1 MADVSDPGTGVSD
14 PGTGEGDPGKITR
27 NAFAVVV
34 NDQGQ
39 HALWQAGLELPAGWR
54 RQSAAM
60 PRRACLDAIADA
72 WPDIAPASVRAGAPG
87 QPSPAGSWPAEPTRD
102 GQRPHPVPPS
112 RQVRFAHELVAGQ
125 ASRRPGS
132 TAVIAEGT
140 RLTYRELDQSS
151 NRLAHY
157 LRELGAG
164 PETLIGVYLE
174 RGVEAIRSLLAIMKA
189 GCGYLPLDPSLPANR
204 LARICEEA
212 HPMAILA
219 DPPAP
224 TRGDAAAPTRGDA
237 PAKLP
242 GKFSG
247 AGTRLLPV
255 SSLTADLARQPVTA
269 PQVSLHPDHLAYAI
283 HTSGSTGR
291 AKAVAVSHGS
301 LACVINEI
309 SRAYGMSP
317 RDRVIQLASLAFD
330 TSVEQ
335 ILVTLASGATLTL
348 PPAGTI
354 APADLLRYLE
364 HHRVTVI
371 DLTPAYWHQ
380 LLAITEP
387 DDERL
392 RSVRLMITGGEL
404 ADPADCRDALR
415 TAPGA
420 RLLNA
425 YGLTEAT
432 ITSALFDV
440 GAEPEARPSD
450 TLQPAAPVPVGQA
463 IRHARIMV
471 LDETLTPVPAG
482 TVGEVYIGGCGVAR
496 GYLGQPALTA
506 ERFLPD
512 RGGAP
517 GSIMYR
523 TGDLGRWREDGHL
536 EVTGRADRQLKVRGF
551 RVEPGEIESVL
562 GGHPDIGRAAVVA
575 TEQGPGDTRLAAY
588 YTLTSGTSAGGAEH
602 RPPSA
607 ASLRRFLRARLP
619 GYMIPAAF
627 VALDRMPLTAAGQP
641 VPDALEPPQVPPAS
655 GPDHGEPDHGEQR
668 TPMQAGMSYLW
679 SDLLKTE
686 QVSLDDDF
694 FALGGDSLLA
704 AVMLAHTRVMFG
716 ISAHDVRPLTRCL
729 LRDPT
734 LRGFAQATQD
744 ARAGRL
750 AADGGPAQ
758 VDFAREVKL
767 GVPAL
772 RHAGLGRPPPNWRR
786 PLEVLLTGSTG
797 FLGAHLLHELLAT
810 TPARVWC
817 LVRAGD
823 AAHALQRIT
832 DAAARYELS
841 DLPADRVVPLPGD
854 LASPH
859 LGLSPGEFRE
869 LARSTDVIYHAGA
882 VVNFI
887 YPYEELR
894 AANVAGTREVIRL
907 ATLGRGIPVHFVSTT
922 AVLAGLGVMGVR
934 EVTEDTPLA
943 YPDRLGVGYVETKF
957 VAEELLRNAGRAGLP
972 VAIYRPLDIIGS
984 RRTGAW
990 NTATEMCA
998 LIRFIT
1004 DTGLAP
1010 SIDLPLDFVP
1020 ADTCA
1025 AAIRHISS
1033 LEGATGHT
1041 YHLASPRYALL
1052 GSLVERLRD
1061 HGFGVSE
1068 IPFADWVS
1076 ELLRYAAQNPS
1087 HPMTPFLPLFVNLD
1101 QKSGLTLAEM
1111 YLEHVFPNYT
1121 RSNTEQAL
1129 KGSGVDFPPID
1140 GLLLDPNIARLIAT
1154 GYLSAPGQPPPAL
1167 PPGAEPGAWA
1177 AR

>member
-1 MADVSDPGTGVSD
+1 MGAVSDPGKT
-14 PGTGEGDPGKITR
+14 TR

-39 HALWQAGLELPAGWR
+39 QALWQAGLELPSGWR

-60 PRRACLDAIADA
+60 PRQACLDAIAGEA
-72 WPDIAPASVRAGAPG
+72 TS
-87 QPSPAGSWPAEPTRD
+87 EE
-102 GQRPHPVPPS
+102 QRRPPVPHS
-112 RQVRFAHELVAGQ
+112 RDARFAHELVAGQ
-125 ASRRPGS
+125 ASRRPGAA
-132 TAVIAEGT
+132 AVIADGT
-140 RLTYRELDQSS
+140 LLTYRELDQSA

-157 LRELGAG
+157 LLELGAG

-212 HPMAILA
+212 RPMAILA
-219 DPPAP
+219 GPPTP
-224 TRGDAAAPTRGDA
+224 QTREDVP
-237 PAKLP
+237 PKPP

-247 AGTRLLPV
+247 AATRLLAI
-255 SSLTADLARQPVTA
+255 SGLTADLARQPVTA
-269 PQVSLHPDHLAYAI
+269 PRVSLDPDTMCYAI

-291 AKAVAVSHGS
+291 AKAVAVSYGN
-301 LACVINEI
+301 LACVISEI
-309 SRAYGMSP
+309 SRAY
-317 RDRVIQLASLAFD
+317 RITDTDRVIQLASLAFD

-335 ILVTLASGATLTL
+335 ILLTLASGATLML
-348 PPAGTI
+348 PSAGTI

-364 HHRVTVI
+364 HQRVTVI

-380 LLAITEP
+380 LLAITGP

-392 RSVRLMITGGEL
+392 RSVRLMITGGEM
-404 ADPADCRDALR
+404 ADPADCQDAMR
-415 TAPGA
+415 TAPQA

-425 YGLTEAT
+425 YGLTETT

-440 GAEPEARPSD
+440 GAEPKA
-450 TLQPAAPVPVGQA
+450 LQPATPVPVGQP

-471 LDETLTPVPAG
+471 LDEKLTPVPAG
-482 TVGEVYIGGCGVAR
+482 TVGEIYIGGCGVAR

-512 RGGAP
+512 SGGAP

-523 TGDLGRWREDGHL
+523 TGDLGRWREDGNL

-562 GGHPDIGRAAVVA
+562 ASHPDIGRAAVVA

-588 YTLTSGTSAGGAEH
+588 YTLTRGPSADGAEH

-619 GYMIPAAF
+619 GYMIPAAL
-627 VALDRMPLTAAGQP
+627 VALDRMPLTPAGHP
-641 VPDALEPPQVPPAS
+641 APGALEPPPTPAP
-655 GPDHGEPDHGEQR
+655 GHDHGEQR

-686 QVSLDDDF
+686 QVNLDDDF

-716 ISAHDVRPLTRCL
+716 ISGHDVRPLTRCL

-750 AADGGPAQ
+750 AADGAETQ
-758 VDFAREVKL
+758 VDFAREAKL
-767 GVPAL
+767 GIPGL
-772 RHAGLGRPPPNWRR
+772 LHAGPRRPQPNWRR

-797 FLGAHLLHELLAT
+797 FLGAHLLHELLANT
-810 TPARVWC
+810 TARVWC
-817 LVRAGD
+817 LVRARD
-823 AAHALQRIT
+823 ATHALQRIT
-832 DAAARYELS
+832 DAAASYELG
-841 DLPADRVVPLPGD
+841 DLPSDRVVPLPGD

-887 YPYEELR
+887 YPYEQLR

-907 ATLGRGIPVHFVSTT
+907 AGLGRGIPVHYVSST

-943 YPDRLGVGYVETKF
+943 HPDRLGVGYVETKF
-957 VAEELLRNAGRAGLP
+957 VAEELLRNAARAGLP

-1010 SIDLPLDFVP
+1010 GIDLPLDFIP

-1033 LEGATGHT
+1033 LDRATGRT
-1041 YHLASPRYALL
+1041 YHLASPKYALL
-1052 GSLVERLRD
+1052 GSLVDRLREL
-1061 HGFGVSE
+1061 GFKVRE
-1068 IPFADWVS
+1068 IPFDDWVS

-1087 HPMTPFLPLFVNLD
+1087 HPMTPFLPLFVDLD

-1111 YLEHVFPNYT
+1111 YLEHVFPHYT

-1129 KGSGVDFPPID
+1129 QGSGVAFPPID
-1140 GLLLDPNIARLIAT
+1140 NRLLDPNITRLIAT
-1154 GYLSAPGQPPPAL
+1154 GYLSAPGQPPPPDQPPPSAQP
-1167 PPGAEPGAWA
+1167 PPGAPRSGAEPDAWP

>member
-1 MADVSDPGTGVSD
+1 VAAVSDPGKT
-14 PGTGEGDPGKITR
+14 TR

-39 HALWQAGLELPAGWR
+39 HALWQAELELPAGWR
-54 RQSAAM
+54 RQSAAR
-60 PRRACLDAIADA
+60 PRQAGLDTIAGA
-72 WPDIAPASVRAGAPG
+72 WPDITPG
-87 QPSPAGSWPAEPTRD
+87 ER
-102 GQRPHPVPPS
+102 RRHPVRHSPD
-112 RQVRFAHELVAGQ
+112 VRFAHELVAGQ

-132 TAVIAEGT
+132 AAVVAGGPP
-140 RLTYRELDQSS
+140 LTYRELDQSA
-151 NRLAHY
+151 NQLAHY

-174 RGVEAIRSLLAIMKA
+174 RGAEAVRSLLAIMKA
-189 GCGYLPLDPSLPANR
+189 GCGYLPLDPSLPASR

-212 HPMAILA
+212 RPMAILA
-219 DPPAP
+219 GPPAP
-224 TRGDAAAPTRGDA
+224 QTAGET

-242 GKFSG
+242 RKFSG
-247 AGTRLLPV
+247 TGTRLLTIGDL
-255 SSLTADLARQPVTA
+255 SADLARQPVTA
-269 PQVSLHPDHLAYAI
+269 PEVSLHPDTLCYAI
-283 HTSGSTGR
+283 HTSGSTGQP
-291 AKAVAVSHGS
+291 KAVAVSYGS
-301 LACVINEI
+301 LACVISEI
-309 SRAYGMSP
+309 SRAYQITDT
-317 RDRVIQLASLAFD
+317 DRVIQLASLAFD
-330 TSVEQ
+330 TSLEQ
-335 ILVTLASGATLTL
+335 ILVTLASGATLML

-354 APADLLRYLE
+354 APADLLGYLE
-364 HHRVTVI
+364 HQRVTVV

-380 LLAITEP
+380 LLALTKP

-392 RSVRLMITGGEL
+392 RSVRLMITGGEM
-404 ADPADCRDALR
+404 ADPGDCQDALR
-415 TAPGA
+415 TVPGA

-425 YGLTEAT
+425 YGLTETT
-432 ITSALFDV
+432 ITSALFDA
-440 GAEPEARPSD
+440 GAEPGA
-450 TLQPAAPVPVGQA
+450 LQPSTPVPVGKP
-463 IRHARIMV
+463 IGHARIMV
-471 LDETLTPVPAG
+471 LDERLAPAPAG
-482 TVGEVYIGGCGVAR
+482 TVGEIYVGGCGVAR

-506 ERFLPD
+506 ELFLPD
-512 RGGAP
+512 GHGAP
-517 GSIMYR
+517 GSVMYR
-523 TGDLGRWREDGHL
+523 TGDLGRWREDGNL

-562 GGHPDIGRAAVVA
+562 AGHPDVGRAAVVA
-575 TEQGPGDTRLAAY
+575 TGQGPGDTRLAAY
-588 YTLTSGTSAGGAEH
+588 YTLTRRTSADGAEH

-627 VALDRMPLTAAGQP
+627 VALDRMPLTPAGQP
-641 VPDALEPPQVPPAS
+641 APGALEPPQPLPEA
-655 GPDHGEPDHGEQR
+655 GQDNGESR

-679 SDLLKTE
+679 SDLLKTG
-686 QVSLDDDF
+686 QVNLDDDF

-704 AVMLAHTRVMFG
+704 SVMLAHTRVMFG

-744 ARAGRL
+744 ARAGKFT
-750 AADGGPAQ
+750 ADGEQTQ
-758 VDFAREVKL
+758 VDFAREAKL
-767 GVPAL
+767 GVPGLL
-772 RHAGLGRPPPNWRR
+772 RAGPRRPQPNWRR

-810 TPARVWC
+810 TTARVWC
-817 LVRAGD
+817 LVRARDG
-823 AAHALQRIT
+823 AHALQRIT
-832 DAAARYELS
+832 DAAARYELG
-841 DLPADRVVPLPGD
+841 DLPSDRVVPLPGD

-907 ATLGRGIPVHFVSTT
+907 AGLGRGIPVHYVSST

-957 VAEELLRNAGRAGLP
+957 VAEELLRSAGRAGLP

-990 NTATEMCA
+990 NTSTEMCA

-1010 SIDLPLDFVP
+1010 GIDLPLDFVP

-1033 LEGATGHT
+1033 LDGATGRT

-1052 GSLVERLRD
+1052 GSLVERLRE
-1061 HGFGVSE
+1061 HGFKVSE
-1068 IPFADWVS
+1068 IPFDAWVS

-1087 HPMTPFLPLFVNLD
+1087 HPMTPFLPLFVDLD

-1111 YLEHVFPNYT
+1111 YLEHIFPNYT
-1121 RSNTEQAL
+1121 RSHTEQAL
-1129 KGSGVDFPPID
+1129 QGSGVAFPPID
-1140 GLLLDPNIARLIAT
+1140 GRLLDPNIARLIAT
-1154 GYLSAPGQPPPAL
+1154 GYLSAPGQPRPAL
-1167 PPGAEPGAWA
+1167 QSGAEPGAALLPDSKPGPEPA
-1177 AR
+1177 AEPGAWPAR

>member
-1 MADVSDPGTGVSD
+1 MGAVSDPGKT
-14 PGTGEGDPGKITR
+14 TQ

-39 HALWQAGLELPAGWR
+39 QALWQAGLELPAGWR

-60 PRRACLDAIADA
+60 PRQACLDAIAGEA
-72 WPDIAPASVRAGAPG
+72 TS
-87 QPSPAGSWPAEPTRD
+87 EE
-102 GQRPHPVPPS
+102 QRRPPVPHS
-112 RQVRFAHELVAGQ
+112 RDARFAHELVAEQ
-125 ASRRPGS
+125 ASRRPGAA
-132 TAVIAEGT
+132 AVIAEGT
-140 RLTYRELDQSS
+140 LLTYRELDQSA

-157 LRELGAG
+157 LLELGAG

-174 RGVEAIRSLLAIMKA
+174 RGAEAIRSLLAIMKA

-212 HPMAILA
+212 RPMAILA
-219 DPPAP
+219 GPPTP
-224 TRGDAAAPTRGDA
+224 QTRGDA
-237 PAKLP
+237 PPKPP

-247 AGTRLLPV
+247 AATRLLAI
-255 SSLTADLARQPVTA
+255 SGLTADLARQPVTA
-269 PQVSLHPDHLAYAI
+269 PGVSLDPDTMCYAI

-291 AKAVAVSHGS
+291 AKAVAVSYGS
-301 LACVINEI
+301 LACVISEI
-309 SRAYGMSP
+309 SRAY
-317 RDRVIQLASLAFD
+317 RVTDTDRVIQLASLAFD

-335 ILVTLASGATLTL
+335 ILVTLASGATLML

-364 HHRVTVI
+364 HQRVTVI

-380 LLAITEP
+380 LLAITGP
-387 DDERL
+387 DDGRL
-392 RSVRLMITGGEL
+392 RSVRLMITGGEM
-404 ADPADCRDALR
+404 ADPADCQDALR
-415 TAPGA
+415 TAPQA

-425 YGLTEAT
+425 YGLTETT

-440 GAEPEARPSD
+440 GAEPGA
-450 TLQPAAPVPVGQA
+450 LQPATPVPVGQP

-471 LDETLTPVPAG
+471 LDEKLAPVPAG
-482 TVGEVYIGGCGVAR
+482 TVGEIYIGGCGVAR

-512 RGGAP
+512 GGGAP

-523 TGDLGRWREDGHL
+523 TGDLGRWREDGNL
-536 EVTGRADRQLKVRGF
+536 EVTGRVDRQLKVRGF

-562 GGHPDIGRAAVVA
+562 AGHPDIGRAAVVA

-588 YTLTSGTSAGGAEH
+588 YTLTRGPSADGAEH

-619 GYMIPAAF
+619 GYMIPAAL
-627 VALDRMPLTAAGQP
+627 VALDRMPLTPAGHP
-641 VPDALEPPQVPPAS
+641 VPGALEPPPTFPAP
-655 GPDHGEPDHGEQR
+655 GHDHGERR

-686 QVSLDDDF
+686 QVNLDDDF

-750 AADGGPAQ
+750 AADGAQTQ
-758 VDFAREVKL
+758 VDFAREARL
-767 GVPAL
+767 GIPGL
-772 RHAGLGRPPPNWRR
+772 LHAGPRRPQPNWRR

-797 FLGAHLLHELLAT
+797 FLGAHLLHELLANT
-810 TPARVWC
+810 TARVWC
-817 LVRAGD
+817 LVRARD

-832 DAAARYELS
+832 DAAASYELG
-841 DLPADRVVPLPGD
+841 DLPSDRVVPLPGD

-887 YPYEELR
+887 YPYEQLR

-907 ATLGRGIPVHFVSTT
+907 AGLGRGIPVHYVSST

-943 YPDRLGVGYVETKF
+943 HPDRLGVGYVETKF
-957 VAEELLRNAGRAGLP
+957 VAEELLRNAARAGLP

-1010 SIDLPLDFVP
+1010 GIDLPLDFIP

-1033 LEGATGHT
+1033 LDGAAGRT
-1041 YHLASPRYALL
+1041 YHLASPKYALL
-1052 GSLVERLRD
+1052 GSLVDRLREL
-1061 HGFGVSE
+1061 GFKVRE
-1068 IPFADWVS
+1068 IPFDDWVS

-1087 HPMTPFLPLFVNLD
+1087 HPMTPFLPLFVDLD

-1111 YLEHVFPNYT
+1111 YLEHVFPHYT

-1129 KGSGVDFPPID
+1129 QGSGVAFPPID
-1140 GLLLDPNIARLIAT
+1140 NRLLDPNIARLIAT
-1154 GYLSAPGQPPPAL
+1154 GYLSAPGQPPPPGEPPPPGQPPPAASR
-1167 PPGAEPGAWA
+1167 PGAEPGAWP